1 MLWQPLPHPR
11 GSAVLRTL
19 DPLRPRTV
27 FELAAILLRDWLVKH
42 HVDREL
48 QSLRIALGAGVLA
61 PEDG

>member
-1 MLWQPLPHPR
+1 MSSHPNPN
-11 GSAVLRTL
+11 VLR
-19 DPLRPRTV
+19 RCAV
-27 FELAAILLRDWLVKH
+27 FELDAILLRAWLVKH